1 MKTDNKRSQKKEPP
15 PSDNSRTAQSGDG
28 QQCKKGSTG
37 NTSAVDSEAKYRTLF
52 ENMPH
57 GVFYQHRDGS
67 LSDVNPA
74 ALKMFGLTHEQFI
87 GKDSYDPQWEVI
99 SETGEVLPPGQHPSM
114 IALQTGKP
122 VRGRVVGVFNPE
134 RDTVTWVRTNAT
146 PQFRPGEVAP
156 YQVFVTME
164 DITDLKRA
172 EVASQQTVEHLSL
185 ATQAGGV
192 GIWELDLVNNVLIW
206 DDRMFQLYGITPDT
220 FSGTYEAWRAG
231 LHPDDL
237 AQSEAELQMA
247 LRGEKEFDT
256 EFRVVWPDGS
266 VHYLHAKARV
276 HHDTMGRPK
285 SLVGTNYD
293 ITRHQLAE
301 DKLKESEELLRQ
313 ITENSPGV
321 FYVHDRAL
329 NRFIY
334 VSPAY
339 EKVWGR
345 NCQELY
351 DNPYSF
357 IDAIHPGDLP
367 FMQEAIRLESEEEK
381 YIDNKYRIIQPGGN
395 VRWVHSRNFPVMNK
409 QGKLYRVIGIAEDI
423 TGLKEAEDA
432 LRETEGKLGAML
444 QSIGDHMSMMD
455 KDLNI
460 IWANETAERY
470 FGREITGRKCYEVY
484 HQRQHPCEPY
494 PCIALKAFLDGEVHR
509 HETTVIDIN
518 GKTRFFEC
526 SANVALKDKSGKP
539 VTVLE
544 VSRDITERKLAEEA
558 LIESELMFRTM
569 VEASPDIIWEIDT
582 KGNFTYISPQVQGT
596 ARI

>member
-1 MKTDNKRSQKKEPP
+1 MESF
-15 PSDNSRTAQSGDG
+15 
-28 QQCKKGSTG
+28 
-37 NTSAVDSEAKYRTLF
+37 TSSS
-52 ENMPH
+52 N
-57 GVFYQHRDGS
+57 GS

-172 EVASQQTVEHLSL
+172 EVAGQQTTEHLSL
-185 ATQAGGV
+185 AMQAGGV

-231 LHPDDL
+231 VHPDDL

-293 ITRHQLAE
+293 ITSHQLAE
-301 DKLKESEELLRQ
+301 DKLKESEERLRQ
-313 ITENSPGV
+313 ITDNSPV
-321 FYVHDRAL
+321 VYYVHDRVSS
-329 NRFIY
+329 RFIY

-339 EKVWGR
+339 EKIWGR
-345 NCQELY
+345 PCQELY

-357 IDAIHPGDLP
+357 LEAIDPDDLP
-367 FMQEAIRLESEEEK
+367 SVQEAIRMELEEGK
-381 YIDNKYRIIQPGGN
+381 YFDRDYRIIQPDGEI
-395 VRWVHSRNFPVMNK
+395 RWVHSRNFPVLDK
-409 QGKLYRVIGIAEDI
+409 QGTVYRVIGIAEDI
-423 TGLKEAEDA
+423 T
-432 LRETEGKLGAML
+432 
-444 QSIGDHMSMMD
+444 
-455 KDLNI
+455 
-460 IWANETAERY
+460 
-470 FGREITGRKCYEVY
+470 
-484 HQRQHPCEPY
+484 
-494 PCIALKAFLDGEVHR
+494 
-509 HETTVIDIN
+509 
-518 GKTRFFEC
+518 
-526 SANVALKDKSGKP
+526 
-539 VTVLE
+539 
-544 VSRDITERKLAEEA
+544 ERKLAESALRENEEKYRAIFDNAIVGVYQTTPNGRFISANMAFARMYGYADPGELLAKQDNVAVQMYADANTRTEVLRILNEHGVIDSHEMPVRRKDGSVFWISLTTRMVKDREGTLLWYEGTQVDITRRKLAEQSLAENEA
-558 LIESELMFRTM
+558 KFRTL
-569 VEASPDIIWEIDT
+569 VEASPDMIWEIDT
-582 KGNFTYISPQVQGT
+582 HGNFTYISPQCRVQLGT
-596 ARI
+596 SPGTS